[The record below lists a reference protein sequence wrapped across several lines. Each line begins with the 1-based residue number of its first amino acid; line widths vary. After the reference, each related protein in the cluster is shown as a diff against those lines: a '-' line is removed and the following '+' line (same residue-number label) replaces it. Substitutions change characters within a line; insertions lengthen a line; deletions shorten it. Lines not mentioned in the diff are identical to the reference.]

1 MGDDERSDLERQ
13 VDEQEERADEARG
26 RASEAAHA
34 EDVDDQIPDVGGEP
48 PEREPDDET
57 PPAIRQ

>member
-1 MGDDERSDLERQ
+1 MGDDEGSELERQ
-13 VDEQEERADEARG
+13 VDEQEERADEARE

-34 EDVDDQIPDVGGEP
+34 EDVDDDIPDYGGEP
-48 PEREPDDET
+48 PERQADGET

>member
-1 MGDDERSDLERQ
+1 M
-13 VDEQEERADEARG
+13 DEQEERADEARG